1 MGGGENPTYSLIF
14 SKMFLFLYVQKQR
27 QLPNQ
32 RHPTQTTGNSP
43 EVLRNSTC
51 TQQKLNYLLPTDK
64 KYQTPKFYGLPK
76 MHKKFTQLPPLRPIV
91 LHSDS
96 IHSSV
101 TRSHTT
107 LLAQSCPDY
116 LQNSTALSIILE
128 DLHVPEDAILVSI
141 DVTSL
146 YLPSLR
152 QNA

>member
-51 TQQKLNYLLPTDK
+51 TQQKLNYLLPTEK
-64 KYQTPKFYGLPK
+64 KYQTPKFYALPK

-96 IHSSV
+96 ILAPTARLLDHTLHSW
-101 TRSHTT
+101 
-107 LLAQSCPDY
+107 LNLAQTISRTQ
-116 LQNSTALSIILE
+116 LLS
-128 DLHVPEDAILVSI
+128 
-141 DVTSL
+141 
-146 YLPSLR
+146 PSS
-152 QNA
+152 